1 MPDVT
6 LDAACFDEPAAARTV
21 NTNRVRFVDDK
32 RCARRSAERRV
43 LGQRREVAVHAEER
57 FHDDKTVT
65 LITQNETLTLP
76 RNEIQSL
83 QQSELSM
90 MPEGL
95 LAPLTDQE
103 ARDLL
108 YYLSRPGQV
117 PLPGESKV
125 N

>member
-1 MPDVT
+1 MKDGRSITGIVKQQ
-6 LDAACFDEPAAARTV
+6 
-21 NTNRVRFVDDK
+21 DDK
-32 RCARRSAERRV
+32 SV
-43 LGQRREVAVHAEER
+43 
-57 FHDDKTVT
+57 TV
-65 LITQNETLTLP
+65 ITQNETLTLP

-95 LAPLTDQE
+95 LAPLNDQE

-117 PLPGESKV
+117 PLLGEPKG

>member
-1 MPDVT
+1 MKDGRSITGLVKQQ
-6 LDAACFDEPAAARTV
+6 
-21 NTNRVRFVDDK
+21 DDK
-32 RCARRSAERRV
+32 SV
-43 LGQRREVAVHAEER
+43 I
-57 FHDDKTVT
+57 

-117 PLPGESKV
+117 PLPGEPKG